1 MFVAADTDKD
11 LARAPYVTRT
21 PCDGGTSSAVAD
33 VLVIDSDEGSF
44 GTLVPALQDA
54 GHAVRVAR
62 TGAGGLVASRG
73 QRPDLVLLEA
83 LLPDISGMEVCRSL
97 KSDDATQ
104 EACVIFLSSKNG
116 DSDRV
121 TALELGADDYVAKPF
136 NPRELAARISAIL
149 RRSGWQSDNKNG
161 LRPPKIKFGDL
172 ELDLGARTVS
182 KAGAP
187 LNLTS
192 AEFELLHMFFEFP
205 GQVLTRDKLVE
216 RVLDRKFSPFDRSID
231 FHITNL
237 RRKLGPQPDGG
248 ERIRSVRAIGY
259 LYAWPG
265 KKAD

>member
-121 TALELGADDYVAKPF
+121 TALELGADDYVAKPCTV
-136 NPRELAARISAIL
+136 REIVLRVNAVLRRAARQGEAGVAAGPLSIDRAAHRVFVHGRDIHVTA
-149 RRSGWQSDNKNG
+149 
-161 LRPPKIKFGDL
+161 L
-172 ELDLGARTVS
+172 ELRLLCALRDAGSRVQSRETLLRDVWGNERGMTTRTVDTHV
-182 KAGAP
+182 KR
-187 LNLTS
+187 L
-192 AEFELLHMFFEFP
+192 
-205 GQVLTRDKLVE
+205 
-216 RVLDRKFSPFDRSID
+216 RK
-231 FHITNL
+231 
-237 RRKLGPQPDGG
+237 KLGPAAGYV
-248 ERIRSVRAIGY
+248 RSVRGVGY
-259 LYAWPG
+259 GFDAPEAA
-265 KKAD
+265 KA